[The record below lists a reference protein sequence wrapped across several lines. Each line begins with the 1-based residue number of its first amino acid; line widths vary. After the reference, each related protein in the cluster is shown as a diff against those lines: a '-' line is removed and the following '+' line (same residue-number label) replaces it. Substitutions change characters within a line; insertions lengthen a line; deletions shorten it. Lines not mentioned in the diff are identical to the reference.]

1 MNTVKNSLHRM
12 LRGKRILVTGGTG
25 SIGREIVRQLVTFNP
40 TAIRVF
46 SRNEHNQYLMAKE
59 YTGSSDVRFFIG
71 DVRDR
76 ERLML
81 AAEDVDIIFHAAAM
95 KHVSACE
102 YNPFEAV
109 KTNVLGTQNVVDAA
123 MEYNIERL
131 IAISTDKAVS
141 PTNTM
146 GATKLL
152 AERIVTSATNYK
164 GSRQT
169 IFTVVRFG
177 NVLASQGSALP
188 LFVRQIRKGA
198 AVTLTH
204 PEMRRFFMSIPDA
217 VSLCFKAA
225 ERSQG
230 GDIFILK
237 MPVMRIAD
245 LIGVLVEELAPRF
258 GHEPA
263 SIRIEEIG
271 LYPGEKVYEELMT
284 PEEMMNAV
292 EHKDYFRLEPATK
305 PQVNGYLEHPFE
317 GYSAKSIEPLAPAA
331 IKKML
336 NGGGLLEELVEASEA
351 LT

>member
-1 MNTVKNSLHRM
+1 M

-25 SIGREIVRQLVTFNP
+25 SIGREIVHQLRQFNP
-40 TAIRVF
+40 AAIRVF

-59 YTGSSDVRFFIG
+59 YAGCENVRFFIG

-76 ERLML
+76 QRLML

-131 IAISTDKAVS
+131 IAVSTDKAVS

-152 AERIVTSATNYK
+152 AERLVTSAANYK

-169 IFTVVRFG
+169 VFTVVRFG
-177 NVLASQGSALP
+177 NVLASHGSALP
-188 LFVRQIRKGA
+188 LFVRQIRQGTP
-198 AVTLTH
+198 VTLTH

-217 VSLCFKAA
+217 VRLCFKAA
-225 ERSQG
+225 ERSEG

-237 MPVMRIAD
+237 MPVMKITD
-245 LIGVLVEELAPRF
+245 LIDVLIEELAPRF
-258 GHEPA
+258 GREPA
-263 SIRIEEIG
+263 SISVEEIG
-271 LYPGEKVYEELMT
+271 LFPGEKVYEELMT

-292 EHKDYFRLEPATK
+292 EHQDYFRLEPATR
-305 PQVNGYLEHPFE
+305 PRVNGYLEHPFE
-317 GYSAKSIEPLAPAA
+317 GYSAKSLDPLAPDA
-331 IKKML
+331 IREML
-336 NGGGLLEELVEASEA
+336 NGGGLLEELIQASEA

>member
-169 IFTVVRFG
+169 IF
-177 NVLASQGSALP
+177 
-188 LFVRQIRKGA
+188 VRQIRKGA

-317 GYSAKSIEPLAPAA
+317 GYSAKSIEPLAFAA